1 MHPAAK
7 FKSLANLLK
16 SRDAKPYGSKGA
28 FGRLRQPVAIWSRTL
43 NFIKV
48 PCFVLWMT
56 ISMGIYLFVTNLC
69 SDTVRSDREEGETR
83 GYRSEIA
90 VKTVTSVK
98 WRLSEIKK
106 RLLASLLSL
115 AMVATMMPAA
125 LADDEG
131 NKTADR
137 ESGNKP
143 NFAINSAD
151 ALQTAIAGA
160 SGDSYTISL
169 DTDITS
175 AVSIPKDKSIVLNL
189 NGCKLTNTEGKDTI
203 TVAKNATLTITGTGT
218 VDNISHGKAAIYN
231 MGTAILKNGVFER
244 SQEAGKN
251 ANDNGG
257 NSYYTLLN
265 HGVMTVQA
273 DVTVN
278 NKGGHSSLFDNGY
291 FSWKSKDGIDNPTLT
306 IKGGKFDGGLN
317 TIKNDDDAILNIA
330 GGEFINYTQAAFQN
344 HGSATVTG
352 GKFEASSVYSI
363 YNCGCDPE
371 HDLGKLDIS
380 DGTFNGQLA
389 VVGGNSDVNITGGTF
404 NGKIYKNAADKLS
417 ISGGTFSTDVSKYC
431 VDGKTALEQNNGTF
445 VVKEL
450 KKNEDVVV
458 AKADKKG
465 DTQATVNNSITDKD
479 AATATGETVA
489 PTEAIKD
496 DNPIDVTT
504 EENAITA
511 LKNASMITLKSD
523 GTIVDKTVT
532 IVKETY
538 LDVKVE
544 EYTLGTTEDTYK
556 ISMDITPK
564 CNLIATT
571 DKNNQTEENSVT
583 FSKGNLMK
591 VTAKTKVTVTLPSVF
606 ANKLV
611 YINHDNK
618 ELYTAT
624 ADKDGKI
631 TFETNGFSPFTF
643 TLTKPSG
650 FDNGSS
656 GGSSGGGSSSSSTYK
671 VTVATVSNGS
681 AKASASTAAKDAT
694 VTVTLSPDKGY
705 KLDKITVTDASG
717 KEIAT
722 TKKSDTSYTFTM
734 PASAVTVKVA
744 YVKDDAAVVEPTT
757 GFNDVADKDWFADA
771 VKYVADKGMMNGT
784 SKTTFGPNDSTTR
797 GMIVTVL
804 YRLENEP
811 SAAAASFTDVV
822 SGQYYTDAVAWANAN
837 GIVTGYGNGKFGPN
851 DVVTREQFAAIL
863 YRYAQYK
870 KYDVSVGEDTNILS
884 YADAQSVSAY
894 AIPAMQ
900 WAGGAGIVNGSNG
913 KLNPQ
918 NNATRAEVA
927 TMLMRYCEKVAK

>member
-1 MHPAAK
+1 M
-7 FKSLANLLK
+7 
-16 SRDAKPYGSKGA
+16 
-28 FGRLRQPVAIWSRTL
+28 
-43 NFIKV
+43 
-48 PCFVLWMT
+48 
-56 ISMGIYLFVTNLC
+56 
-69 SDTVRSDREEGETR
+69 
-83 GYRSEIA
+83 
-90 VKTVTSVK
+90 
-98 WRLSEIKK
+98 KK

-131 NKTADR
+131 NETAGR
-137 ESGNKP
+137 ENGNKP

-151 ALQTAIAGA
+151 ALSVAIAGA
-160 SGDSYTISL
+160 KGDDYTIAL

-175 AVSIPKDKSIVLNL
+175 AVSIPKDTSIVLDL
-189 NGCKLTNTEGKDTI
+189 NGHKLTNTEGKDTI

-231 MGTAILKNGVFER
+231 RGTATLKNGVFER
-244 SQEAGKN
+244 SQEAGKD
-251 ANDNGG
+251 AKDNGG

-265 HGVMTVQA
+265 HGVMTVQE

-278 NKGGHSSLFDNGY
+278 NKGGYSSLFDNGY
-291 FSWKSKDGIDNPTLT
+291 YSWKSKDGIDNPTLT
-306 IKGGKFDGGLN
+306 IEGGKFNGGLN

-344 HGSATVTG
+344 HGSAMVTG
-352 GKFEASSVYSI
+352 GKFEANSVYSI

-404 NGKIYKNAADKLS
+404 NGTIYKNAADKLS
-417 ISGGTFSTDVSKYC
+417 ISGGTFNTDVSKYC
-431 VDGKTALEQNNGTF
+431 VDGKTALKQNNGTF
-445 VVKEL
+445 VVGKL
-450 KKNEDVVV
+450 KKPEDVVV

-465 DTQATVNNSITDKD
+465 DTQATVNDSITDKD
-479 AATATGETVA
+479 AATATGKTVA

-511 LKNASMITLKSD
+511 LKNAGHVTID
-523 GTIVDKTVT
+523 ENGTISENVTV
-532 IVKETY
+532 IKQTY

-544 EYTLGTTEDTYK
+544 EYTLGTTENTYK

-571 DKNNQTEENSVT
+571 DKDNQTERNSVT
-583 FSKGNLMK
+583 FSEGNLMK

-643 TLTKPSG
+643 TLTKPSR

-681 AKASASTAAKDAT
+681 AKASTSTAAKDAT

-851 DVVTREQFAAIL
+851 DVVTREQLAAIL
-863 YRYAQYK
+863 YRYAQCK

-884 YADAQSVSAY
+884 YADAQSISAY

-900 WAGGAGIVNGSNG
+900 WACGAGIVNGSND

-927 TMLMRYCEKVAK
+927 AMLMRYCEKVAK

>member
-1 MHPAAK
+1 M
-7 FKSLANLLK
+7 
-16 SRDAKPYGSKGA
+16 
-28 FGRLRQPVAIWSRTL
+28 
-43 NFIKV
+43 
-48 PCFVLWMT
+48 
-56 ISMGIYLFVTNLC
+56 
-69 SDTVRSDREEGETR
+69 
-83 GYRSEIA
+83 
-90 VKTVTSVK
+90 
-98 WRLSEIKK
+98 KK

-125 LADDEG
+125 LAYDEG
-131 NKTADR
+131 NEPADG
-137 ESGNKP
+137 ETSNKP
-143 NFAINSAD
+143 NFAIDSAD
-151 ALQTAIAGA
+151 ALKTAIAGA

-169 DTDITS
+169 DTDIVGS
-175 AVSIPKDKSIVLNL
+175 VSVPTNKNIVLDL
-189 NGCKLTNTEGKDTI
+189 QGHKLTNTEGKNTI
-203 TVAKNATLTITGTGT
+203 TVEENATLTITGTGT

-231 MGTAILKNGVFER
+231 MGTATLKNGVFER
-244 SQEAGKN
+244 SQEAGKD
-251 ANDNGG
+251 AKDNGG

-265 HGVMTVQA
+265 HGDMTVQA

-278 NKGGHSSLFDNGY
+278 NKGGYSSLFDNGY

-404 NGKIYKNAADKLS
+404 NGTIYKNAADKLS

-431 VDGKTALEQNNGTF
+431 VDGKTALKQNNDTF
-445 VVKEL
+445 VVGEL

-571 DKNNQTEENSVT
+571 DKDNQTEENSVT

-591 VTAKTKVTVTLPSVF
+591 VTAKTNVTVTLPSVF

-656 GGSSGGGSSSSSTYK
+656 GGSFGGGSSSSSTYK
-671 VTVATVSNGS
+671 VTVATISNGS
-681 AKASASTAAKDAT
+681 AKASASTAAKDTT

-927 TMLMRYCEKVAK
+927 AMLMRYCEKVAK

>member
-1 MHPAAK
+1 M
-7 FKSLANLLK
+7 
-16 SRDAKPYGSKGA
+16 
-28 FGRLRQPVAIWSRTL
+28 
-43 NFIKV
+43 
-48 PCFVLWMT
+48 
-56 ISMGIYLFVTNLC
+56 
-69 SDTVRSDREEGETR
+69 
-83 GYRSEIA
+83 
-90 VKTVTSVK
+90 
-98 WRLSEIKK
+98 KK

-131 NKTADR
+131 NELAGGENSNR
-137 ESGNKP
+137 P

-151 ALQTAIAGA
+151 ALSVAIAGA
-160 SGDSYTISL
+160 KGDDYTIAL

-175 AVSIPKDKSIVLNL
+175 AVSIPQDKSIVLDL
-189 NGCKLTNTEGKDTI
+189 QDHKLTNTEGKNTI
-203 TVAKNATLTITGTGT
+203 TVEKNATLTITGTGT
-218 VDNISHGKAAIYN
+218 VDNISHAKAAVWN
-231 MGTAILKNGVFER
+231 NGTCYLNGGTYDR
-244 SQEAGKN
+244 SKENGKN
-251 ANDNGG
+251 KDDSG
-257 NSYYTLLN
+257 NNSFYAVLN
-265 HGVMTVQA
+265 HGTMEINEGATIYQ
-273 DVTVN
+273 N
-278 NKGGHSSLFDNGY
+278 GHYSSLLENGY
-291 FSWKSKDGIDNPTLT
+291 QNAGSGNQSTGYVAGINAEKPMLT
-306 IKGGKFDGGLN
+306 INGGLFTGGLN
-317 TIKNDDDAILNIA
+317 TVKNDDNGIITIKN
-330 GGEFINYTQAAFQN
+330 GTFTNVTQAAFQN

-404 NGKIYKNAADKLS
+404 NGTIYKNAADKLS

-431 VDGKTALEQNNGTF
+431 VDGKTALKQNNDTF
-445 VVKEL
+445 VVGEL

-571 DKNNQTEENSVT
+571 DKDNQTERNSVT
-583 FSKGNLMK
+583 FSEGNLMK
-591 VTAKTKVTVTLPSVF
+591 VTAKTNVTVTLPSVF

-671 VTVATVSNGS
+671 VTVATLSNGS

-811 SAAAASFTDVV
+811 SAAAASFNDVV

-851 DVVTREQFAAIL
+851 DVVTREQLAVIL

>member
-1 MHPAAK
+1 M
-7 FKSLANLLK
+7 
-16 SRDAKPYGSKGA
+16 
-28 FGRLRQPVAIWSRTL
+28 
-43 NFIKV
+43 
-48 PCFVLWMT
+48 
-56 ISMGIYLFVTNLC
+56 
-69 SDTVRSDREEGETR
+69 
-83 GYRSEIA
+83 
-90 VKTVTSVK
+90 
-98 WRLSEIKK
+98 KK
-106 RLLASLLSL
+106 RLLASVLSL

-131 NKTADR
+131 NETAGG
-137 ESGNKP
+137 ENSNKP
-143 NFAINSAD
+143 NFAIDSAD
-151 ALQTAIAGA
+151 ALKTAIAGA
-160 SGDSYTISL
+160 KGDDYTIAL
-169 DTDITS
+169 DTNITS
-175 AVSIPKDKSIVLNL
+175 AVSIPQDKNIVLDL
-189 NGCKLTNTEGKDTI
+189 NDHKLTNTEGKNTI
-203 TVAKNATLTITGTGT
+203 TVEKNATLTITGTGT
-218 VDNISHGKAAIYN
+218 VDNISHAKAAVWN
-231 MGTAILKNGVFER
+231 NGTCYLNGGTYDR
-244 SQEAGKN
+244 SKENGKN
-251 ANDNGG
+251 KDDSG
-257 NSYYTLLN
+257 NNSFYAVLN
-265 HGVMTVQA
+265 HGTMEINEGATIYQ
-273 DVTVN
+273 N
-278 NKGGHSSLFDNGY
+278 GHYSSLLENGY
-291 FSWKSKDGIDNPTLT
+291 QNAGSGNQSTGYVAGINAEKPMLT
-306 IKGGKFDGGLN
+306 INGGLFTGGLN
-317 TIKNDDDAILNIA
+317 TVKNDDNGIITIKN
-330 GGEFINYTQAAFQN
+330 GTFTNVTQAAFQN

-404 NGKIYKNAADKLS
+404 NGTIYKNAADKLS

-431 VDGKTALEQNNGTF
+431 VDGKTALKQNNGTF
-445 VVKEL
+445 VVGKL
-450 KKNEDVVV
+450 KKNDDVVV
-458 AKADKKG
+458 AEADKKG

-479 AATATGETVA
+479 AATATGKTVA
-489 PTEAIKD
+489 STEAIKD

-523 GTIVDKTVT
+523 GTIVDNQTVT

-571 DKNNQTEENSVT
+571 DKDNQTERNSVT
-583 FSKGNLMK
+583 FSEGNLMK
-591 VTAKTKVTVTLPSVF
+591 VTAKTNVTVTLPSVF

-624 ADKDGKI
+624 ADKNGKI

-650 FDNGSS
+650 FDN
-656 GGSSGGGSSSSSTYK
+656 GSSGGGSSSSSTYK

-717 KEIAT
+717 KEVAT

-851 DVVTREQFAAIL
+851 DVVTREQLAAIL

>member
-1 MHPAAK
+1 MGELIP
-7 FKSLANLLK
+7 FIGLDDLGEDIDRSLCE
-16 SRDAKPYGSKGA
+16 
-28 FGRLRQPVAIWSRTL
+28 Q
-43 NFIKV
+43 
-48 PCFVLWMT
+48 
-56 ISMGIYLFVTNLC
+56 
-69 SDTVRSDREEGETR
+69 
-83 GYRSEIA
+83 
-90 VKTVTSVK
+90 
-98 WRLSEIKK
+98 RLS
-106 RLLASLLSL
+106 L
-115 AMVATMMPAA
+115 V
-125 LADDEG
+125 
-131 NKTADR
+131 
-137 ESGNKP
+137 
-143 NFAINSAD
+143 
-151 ALQTAIAGA
+151 
-160 SGDSYTISL
+160 
-169 DTDITS
+169 
-175 AVSIPKDKSIVLNL
+175 
-189 NGCKLTNTEGKDTI
+189 
-203 TVAKNATLTITGTGT
+203 
-218 VDNISHGKAAIYN
+218 
-231 MGTAILKNGVFER
+231 
-244 SQEAGKN
+244 
-251 ANDNGG
+251 
-257 NSYYTLLN
+257 
-265 HGVMTVQA
+265 
-273 DVTVN
+273 
-278 NKGGHSSLFDNGY
+278 
-291 FSWKSKDGIDNPTLT
+291 
-306 IKGGKFDGGLN
+306 DGGQ
-317 TIKNDDDAILNIA
+317 
-330 GGEFINYTQAAFQN
+330 G
-344 HGSATVTG
+344 
-352 GKFEASSVYSI
+352 
-363 YNCGCDPE
+363 
-371 HDLGKLDIS
+371 DLGQD
-380 DGTFNGQLA
+380 
-389 VVGGNSDVNITGGTF
+389 
-404 NGKIYKNAADKLS
+404 
-417 ISGGTFSTDVSKYC
+417 
-431 VDGKTALEQNNGTF
+431 
-445 VVKEL
+445 
-450 KKNEDVVV
+450 
-458 AKADKKG
+458 
-465 DTQATVNNSITDKD
+465 
-479 AATATGETVA
+479 
-489 PTEAIKD
+489 
-496 DNPIDVTT
+496 
-504 EENAITA
+504 
-511 LKNASMITLKSD
+511 
-523 GTIVDKTVT
+523 
-532 IVKETY
+532 
-538 LDVKVE
+538 
-544 EYTLGTTEDTYK
+544 
-556 ISMDITPK
+556 
-564 CNLIATT
+564 
-571 DKNNQTEENSVT
+571 NQTEKNSVT

-591 VTAKTKVTVTLPSVF
+591 VTAKTNVTVTLPSVF

-656 GGSSGGGSSSSSTYK
+656 GGSSSSSTYK

-757 GFNDVADKDWFADA
+757 GFSDVADKDWFADA

-851 DVVTREQFAAIL
+851 DVVTREQLAAIL

-884 YADAQSVSAY
+884 YADVQSVSAY

>member
-1 MHPAAK
+1 M
-7 FKSLANLLK
+7 
-16 SRDAKPYGSKGA
+16 
-28 FGRLRQPVAIWSRTL
+28 
-43 NFIKV
+43 
-48 PCFVLWMT
+48 
-56 ISMGIYLFVTNLC
+56 
-69 SDTVRSDREEGETR
+69 
-83 GYRSEIA
+83 
-90 VKTVTSVK
+90 
-98 WRLSEIKK
+98 KK

-131 NKTADR
+131 NEPAGGENSNR
-137 ESGNKP
+137 P

-151 ALQTAIAGA
+151 ALSVAIAGA
-160 SGDSYTISL
+160 KGDDYTIAL

-175 AVSIPKDKSIVLNL
+175 AVSIPQDKSIVLDL
-189 NGCKLTNTEGKDTI
+189 QDHKLTNTEGKNTI
-203 TVAKNATLTITGTGT
+203 TVEKNATLTITGTGT
-218 VDNISHGKAAIYN
+218 VDNISHAKAAVWN
-231 MGTAILKNGVFER
+231 NGTCYLNGGTYDR
-244 SQEAGKN
+244 SKENGKN
-251 ANDNGG
+251 KDDSG
-257 NSYYTLLN
+257 NNSFYAVLN
-265 HGVMTVQA
+265 HGTMEINEGATIYQ
-273 DVTVN
+273 N
-278 NKGGHSSLFDNGY
+278 GHYSSLLENGY
-291 FSWKSKDGIDNPTLT
+291 QNAGSGNQSTGYVAGINAEKPMLT
-306 IKGGKFDGGLN
+306 INGGLFTGGLN
-317 TIKNDDDAILNIA
+317 TVKNDDNGIITIKN
-330 GGEFINYTQAAFQN
+330 GTFTNVTQAAFQN

-380 DGTFNGQLA
+380 DGTFNGRLA

-404 NGKIYKNAADKLS
+404 NGTIYKNAADKLS
-417 ISGGTFSTDVSKYC
+417 ISGGTFNTDVSKYC
-431 VDGKTALEQNNGTF
+431 VDGKTALKQNNGTF
-445 VVKEL
+445 VVGKL
-450 KKNEDVVV
+450 KKNDDVVV
-458 AKADKKG
+458 AEADKKG

-479 AATATGETVA
+479 AATATGKTVA
-489 PTEAIKD
+489 STEAIKD

-523 GTIVDKTVT
+523 GTIVDNQTVT

-571 DKNNQTEENSVT
+571 DKDNQTERNSVT
-583 FSKGNLMK
+583 FSEGNLMK
-591 VTAKTKVTVTLPSVF
+591 VTAKTNVTVTLPSVF

-656 GGSSGGGSSSSSTYK
+656 SGSSGGGSSSSSTYK

-811 SAAAASFTDVV
+811 SAAATSFTDVV

-851 DVVTREQFAAIL
+851 DVVTREQLAAIL

>member
-1 MHPAAK
+1 M
-7 FKSLANLLK
+7 
-16 SRDAKPYGSKGA
+16 
-28 FGRLRQPVAIWSRTL
+28 
-43 NFIKV
+43 
-48 PCFVLWMT
+48 
-56 ISMGIYLFVTNLC
+56 
-69 SDTVRSDREEGETR
+69 
-83 GYRSEIA
+83 
-90 VKTVTSVK
+90 
-98 WRLSEIKK
+98 KK

-125 LADDEG
+125 LADDE
-131 NKTADR
+131 TAGG
-137 ESGNKP
+137 EKSNKP
-143 NFAINSAD
+143 NFAIDSAD
-151 ALQTAIAGA
+151 ALSVAIAGA
-160 SGDSYTISL
+160 KGDDYTIAL

-175 AVSIPKDKSIVLNL
+175 AVSIPKDTSIVLDL
-189 NGCKLTNTEGKDTI
+189 NGHKLTNTEGKDTI
-203 TVAKNATLTITGTGT
+203 TVAKNATLTITGAGT

-231 MGTAILKNGVFER
+231 RGTATLKNGVFER
-244 SQEAGKN
+244 SQEAGKD
-251 ANDNGG
+251 AKDNGG

-265 HGVMTVQA
+265 HGVMTVQE

-278 NKGGHSSLFDNGY
+278 NKGGYSSLFDNGY
-291 FSWKSKDGIDNPTLT
+291 YSWKSKDGIDNPTLT
-306 IKGGKFDGGLN
+306 IEGGKFNGGLN

-344 HGSATVTG
+344 HGSAMVTG
-352 GKFEASSVYSI
+352 GKFEANSVYSI

-404 NGKIYKNAADKLS
+404 NGTIYKNAADKLS
-417 ISGGTFSTDVSKYC
+417 ISGGTFNTDVSKYC
-431 VDGKTALEQNNGTF
+431 VDGKTALKQNNGTF
-445 VVKEL
+445 VVGKL
-450 KKNEDVVV
+450 KKPEDVVV

-465 DTQATVNNSITDKD
+465 DTQATVNDSITDKD
-479 AATATGETVA
+479 AATATGKTVA

-511 LKNASMITLKSD
+511 LKNAGHVTID
-523 GTIVDKTVT
+523 ENGTISENVTV
-532 IVKETY
+532 IKQTY

-571 DKNNQTEENSVT
+571 DKDNQTEENSVT

-656 GGSSGGGSSSSSTYK
+656 GGGSSSSSTYK

-681 AKASASTAAKDAT
+681 AKASTSTAAKDAT

-771 VKYVADKGMMNGT
+771 VKYVADKGLMNGT
-784 SKTTFGPNDSTTR
+784 DDNQFSPSASTTR
-797 GMIVTVL
+797 GMLMTVL
-804 YRLENEP
+804 ARYAGEDTTGGATWYEKGMEW
-811 SAAAASFTDVV
+811 AKAKGV
-822 SGQYYTDAVAWANAN
+822 SDGTNPNAN
-837 GIVTGYGNGKFGPN
+837 I
-851 DVVTREQFAAIL
+851 TREQL
-863 YRYAQYK
+863 VTMMYRYAGSPK
-870 KYDVSVGEDTNILS
+870 
-884 YADAQSVSAY
+884 ADEKLDSFSDAASVSTY
-894 AIPAMQ
+894 AASAMQ
-900 WAGGAGIVNGSNG
+900 WAVANGIVNGSNG

-927 TMLMRYCEKVAK
+927 AILMRFCEMGK

>member
-1 MHPAAK
+1 M
-7 FKSLANLLK
+7 
-16 SRDAKPYGSKGA
+16 
-28 FGRLRQPVAIWSRTL
+28 
-43 NFIKV
+43 
-48 PCFVLWMT
+48 
-56 ISMGIYLFVTNLC
+56 
-69 SDTVRSDREEGETR
+69 
-83 GYRSEIA
+83 
-90 VKTVTSVK
+90 
-98 WRLSEIKK
+98 KK

-125 LADDEG
+125 LADDAG
-131 NKTADR
+131 NETAGGENSNR
-137 ESGNKP
+137 P
-143 NFAINSAD
+143 NFAIDSAD
-151 ALQTAIAGA
+151 ALKTAIAGA
-160 SGDSYTISL
+160 SGGSYTISL
-169 DTDITS
+169 DTNITS
-175 AVSIPKDKSIVLNL
+175 AVSIPKDTSIVLDL
-189 NGCKLTNTEGKDTI
+189 NGHKLTNTEGKDTI
-203 TVAKNATLTITGTGT
+203 TVAKNATLTITGAGT

-231 MGTAILKNGVFER
+231 MGTATLKNGVFER
-244 SQEAGKN
+244 SQEAGKD
-251 ANDNGG
+251 ADDNGG

-291 FSWKSKDGIDNPTLT
+291 FSWTSKDGIDNPTLT
-306 IKGGKFDGGLN
+306 IEGGKFNGGLN

-344 HGSATVTG
+344 HGSATVTD

-371 HDLGKLDIS
+371 HDLGKLDIA

-404 NGKIYKNAADKLS
+404 NGTIYKKAADKLS

-431 VDGKTALEQNNGTF
+431 VDGKTALKQNNGTF
-445 VVKEL
+445 VVGEL
-450 KKNEDVVV
+450 KKNENVVV
-458 AKADKKG
+458 AEADKKG
-465 DTQATVNNSITDKD
+465 DTQAAVNDSITDKG
-479 AATATGETVA
+479 AATETGKTVA

-511 LKNASMITLKSD
+511 LKNASMITLNPD

-571 DKNNQTEENSVT
+571 DKDNQTEKNSVT
-583 FSKGNLMK
+583 FSEGNLMK

-624 ADKDGKI
+624 ADKDSKI
-631 TFETNGFSPFTF
+631 AFETNGFSPFTF

-656 GGSSGGGSSSSSTYK
+656 SGSSGGGSSSSSTYK

-744 YVKDDAAVVEPTT
+744 YVKDDAAVEEPTT

-851 DVVTREQFAAIL
+851 DVVTREQLAAIL
-863 YRYAQYK
+863 YRYAQCK

-900 WAGGAGIVNGSNG
+900 WACGAGIVNGSNDQ
-913 KLNPQ
+913 LNPQ

-927 TMLMRYCEKVAK
+927 AMLMRYCEKVAK

>member
-1 MHPAAK
+1 M
-7 FKSLANLLK
+7 
-16 SRDAKPYGSKGA
+16 
-28 FGRLRQPVAIWSRTL
+28 
-43 NFIKV
+43 
-48 PCFVLWMT
+48 
-56 ISMGIYLFVTNLC
+56 
-69 SDTVRSDREEGETR
+69 
-83 GYRSEIA
+83 
-90 VKTVTSVK
+90 
-98 WRLSEIKK
+98 KK

-125 LADDEG
+125 LADDAG
-131 NKTADR
+131 NETAGG
-137 ESGNKP
+137 ENGNRP

-151 ALQTAIAGA
+151 ALSAAIAGA
-160 SGDSYTISL
+160 KGDDYTIAL

-175 AVSIPKDKSIVLNL
+175 AVSIPKDTSIVLDL
-189 NGCKLTNTEGKDTI
+189 QDHKLTNTEGKNTI
-203 TVAKNATLTITGTGT
+203 TVEKNATLTITGTGT
-218 VDNISHGKAAIYN
+218 VDNISHAKAAVWN
-231 MGTAILKNGVFER
+231 NGTCYLNGGTYDR
-244 SQEAGKN
+244 SKENGKN
-251 ANDNGG
+251 KDDSG
-257 NSYYTLLN
+257 NNSFYAVLN
-265 HGVMTVQA
+265 HGTMEINEGATIYQ
-273 DVTVN
+273 N
-278 NKGGHSSLFDNGY
+278 GHYSSLLENGY
-291 FSWKSKDGIDNPTLT
+291 QNAGSGNQSTGYVAGINAEKPMLT
-306 IKGGKFDGGLN
+306 INGGLFTGGLN
-317 TIKNDDDAILNIA
+317 TVKNDDNGIITIKN
-330 GGEFINYTQAAFQN
+330 GTFTNVTQAAFQN

-404 NGKIYKNAADKLS
+404 NGTIYKNAADKLS

-431 VDGKTALEQNNGTF
+431 VDGKTALKQNNGTF
-445 VVKEL
+445 VVGKL
-450 KKNEDVVV
+450 KKNDDVVV
-458 AKADKKG
+458 AEADKKG

-479 AATATGETVA
+479 AATATGKTVA
-489 PTEAIKD
+489 STEAIKD

-523 GTIVDKTVT
+523 GTIVDNQTVT

-571 DKNNQTEENSVT
+571 DKDNQTERNSVT
-583 FSKGNLMK
+583 FSEGNLMK

-656 GGSSGGGSSSSSTYK
+656 GGGSSSSSTYK

-717 KEIAT
+717 KEVAT

-851 DVVTREQFAAIL
+851 DVVTREQLAAIL

-900 WAGGAGIVNGSNG
+900 WAGGAGIVNGSDG

>member
-1 MHPAAK
+1 M
-7 FKSLANLLK
+7 
-16 SRDAKPYGSKGA
+16 
-28 FGRLRQPVAIWSRTL
+28 
-43 NFIKV
+43 
-48 PCFVLWMT
+48 
-56 ISMGIYLFVTNLC
+56 
-69 SDTVRSDREEGETR
+69 
-83 GYRSEIA
+83 
-90 VKTVTSVK
+90 
-98 WRLSEIKK
+98 KK
-106 RLLASLLSL
+106 RLLASVLSL

-131 NKTADR
+131 NEPAGG
-137 ESGNKP
+137 ENSNKP

-151 ALQTAIAGA
+151 ALSVAIAGA
-160 SGDSYTISL
+160 KGDDYTIAL

-175 AVSIPKDKSIVLNL
+175 AVSIPKDTSIVLDL
-189 NGCKLTNTEGKDTI
+189 NGHKLTNTEGKDTI

-231 MGTAILKNGVFER
+231 RGIATLKNGVFER
-244 SQEAGKN
+244 SQEAGKD
-251 ANDNGG
+251 AKDNGG

-265 HGVMTVQA
+265 HGVMTVQE

-278 NKGGHSSLFDNGY
+278 NKGGYSSLFDNGY
-291 FSWKSKDGIDNPTLT
+291 YSWKSKDGIDNPTLT
-306 IKGGKFDGGLN
+306 IEGGKFNGGLN

-344 HGSATVTG
+344 HGSAMVTG
-352 GKFEASSVYSI
+352 GKFEANSVYSI

-380 DGTFNGQLA
+380 DGTFNGRLA

-404 NGKIYKNAADKLS
+404 NGTIYKNAADKLS

-445 VVKEL
+445 VVGKL
-450 KKNEDVVV
+450 KKPEDVVV

-465 DTQATVNNSITDKD
+465 DTQATVNDSITDKD
-479 AATATGETVA
+479 AATATGKTVA

-511 LKNASMITLKSD
+511 LKNAGHVTID
-523 GTIVDKTVT
+523 ENGTI
-532 IVKETY
+532 
-538 LDVKVE
+538 
-544 EYTLGTTEDTYK
+544 
-556 ISMDITPK
+556 S
-564 CNLIATT
+564 
-571 DKNNQTEENSVT
+571 EN
-583 FSKGNLMK
+583 
-591 VTAKTKVTVTLPSVF
+591 VTVTLPSVF

-624 ADKDGKI
+624 ADKDGRI

-671 VTVATVSNGS
+671 VTVATVSDGS

-851 DVVTREQFAAIL
+851 DVVTREQLAAIL
-863 YRYAQYK
+863 YRYAQCK

-900 WAGGAGIVNGSNG
+900 WACGAGIVNGANG

-927 TMLMRYCEKVAK
+927 AILMRFCENVK

>member
-1 MHPAAK
+1 M
-7 FKSLANLLK
+7 
-16 SRDAKPYGSKGA
+16 
-28 FGRLRQPVAIWSRTL
+28 
-43 NFIKV
+43 
-48 PCFVLWMT
+48 
-56 ISMGIYLFVTNLC
+56 
-69 SDTVRSDREEGETR
+69 
-83 GYRSEIA
+83 
-90 VKTVTSVK
+90 
-98 WRLSEIKK
+98 KK

-131 NKTADR
+131 NETAGR
-137 ESGNKP
+137 ENGNKP

-151 ALQTAIAGA
+151 ALSVAIAGA
-160 SGDSYTISL
+160 KGDDYTIAL

-175 AVSIPKDKSIVLNL
+175 AVSIPKDTSIVLDL
-189 NGCKLTNTEGKDTI
+189 NGHKLTNTEGKDTI
-203 TVAKNATLTITGTGT
+203 TVAKNATLTITGAGT

-231 MGTAILKNGVFER
+231 KGTATLKNGMFER

-251 ANDNGG
+251 AKDNGG

-265 HGVMTVQA
+265 HGVMTVQE

-278 NKGGHSSLFDNGY
+278 NKGGYSSLFDNGY
-291 FSWKSKDGIDNPTLT
+291 YSWKSKDGIDNPTLT
-306 IKGGKFDGGLN
+306 IEGGKFNGGLN

-344 HGSATVTG
+344 HGSAMVTG
-352 GKFEASSVYSI
+352 GKFEANSVYSI

-404 NGKIYKNAADKLS
+404 NGTIYKNAADKLS
-417 ISGGTFSTDVSKYC
+417 ISGGTFNTDVSKYC
-431 VDGKTALEQNNGTF
+431 VDGKTALKQNNGTF
-445 VVKEL
+445 VVGKL
-450 KKNEDVVV
+450 KKNENVVV

-479 AATATGETVA
+479 AATATGKTVA

-511 LKNASMITLKSD
+511 LKNAGHVTID
-523 GTIVDKTVT
+523 ENGTISKNVTV
-532 IVKETY
+532 IKQTY

-571 DKNNQTEENSVT
+571 NKDNQTEENSVT

-656 GGSSGGGSSSSSTYK
+656 SGSSGGGSSSSSTYK

-744 YVKDDAAVVEPTT
+744 YVKDGATVVEPTT

-811 SAAAASFTDVV
+811 SAAAVSFTDVV
-822 SGQYYTDAVAWANAN
+822 SGQYYTFAVAWANAN

-851 DVVTREQFAAIL
+851 DVVTREQLAAIL

>member
-1 MHPAAK
+1 M
-7 FKSLANLLK
+7 
-16 SRDAKPYGSKGA
+16 
-28 FGRLRQPVAIWSRTL
+28 
-43 NFIKV
+43 
-48 PCFVLWMT
+48 
-56 ISMGIYLFVTNLC
+56 
-69 SDTVRSDREEGETR
+69 
-83 GYRSEIA
+83 
-90 VKTVTSVK
+90 
-98 WRLSEIKK
+98 KK
-106 RLLASLLSL
+106 RLLASVLSL

-131 NKTADR
+131 NETAGG
-137 ESGNKP
+137 ENSNKP
-143 NFAINSAD
+143 NFAIDSAD
-151 ALQTAIAGA
+151 ALKTAIAGA
-160 SGDSYTISL
+160 KGDDYTIAL
-169 DTDITS
+169 DTNITS
-175 AVSIPKDKSIVLNL
+175 AVSIPQDKNIVLDL
-189 NGCKLTNTEGKDTI
+189 NDHKLTNTEGKNTI
-203 TVAKNATLTITGTGT
+203 TVEKNATLTITGTGT
-218 VDNISHGKAAIYN
+218 VDNISHAKAAVWN
-231 MGTAILKNGVFER
+231 NGTCYLNGGTYDR
-244 SQEAGKN
+244 SKENGKN
-251 ANDNGG
+251 KDDSG
-257 NSYYTLLN
+257 NNSFYAVLN
-265 HGVMTVQA
+265 HGTMEINEGATIYQ
-273 DVTVN
+273 N
-278 NKGGHSSLFDNGY
+278 GHYSSLLENGY
-291 FSWKSKDGIDNPTLT
+291 QNAGSGNQSTGYVAGINAEKPMLT
-306 IKGGKFDGGLN
+306 INGGLFTGGLN
-317 TIKNDDDAILNIA
+317 TVKNDDNGIITIKN
-330 GGEFINYTQAAFQN
+330 GTFTNVTQAAFQN

-404 NGKIYKNAADKLS
+404 NGTIYKNAADKLS

-431 VDGKTALEQNNGTF
+431 VDGKTALKQNNGTF
-445 VVKEL
+445 VVGKL
-450 KKNEDVVV
+450 KKNDDVVV
-458 AKADKKG
+458 AEADKKG

-479 AATATGETVA
+479 AATATGKTVA
-489 PTEAIKD
+489 STEAIKD

-523 GTIVDKTVT
+523 GTIVDNQTVT

-571 DKNNQTEENSVT
+571 DKDNQTERNSVT
-583 FSKGNLMK
+583 FSEGNLMK
-591 VTAKTKVTVTLPSVF
+591 VTAKTNVTVTLPSVF

-624 ADKDGKI
+624 ADKNGKI

-650 FDNGSS
+650 FDN
-656 GGSSGGGSSSSSTYK
+656 GSSGGGSSSSSTYK

-717 KEIAT
+717 KEVAT

-851 DVVTREQFAAIL
+851 DVVTREQLAAIL

-884 YADAQSVSAY
+884 YADAQSVSVY

-900 WAGGAGIVNGSNG
+900 WAGGAGIVNGFDG

>member
-1 MHPAAK
+1 MK
-7 FKSLANLLK
+7 
-16 SRDAKPYGSKGA
+16 
-28 FGRLRQPVAIWSRTL
+28 
-43 NFIKV
+43 
-48 PCFVLWMT
+48 
-56 ISMGIYLFVTNLC
+56 
-69 SDTVRSDREEGETR
+69 
-83 GYRSEIA
+83 
-90 VKTVTSVK
+90 
-98 WRLSEIKK
+98 
-106 RLLASLLSL
+106 
-115 AMVATMMPAA
+115 
-125 LADDEG
+125 
-131 NKTADR
+131 
-137 ESGNKP
+137 
-143 NFAINSAD
+143 
-151 ALQTAIAGA
+151 
-160 SGDSYTISL
+160 
-169 DTDITS
+169 
-175 AVSIPKDKSIVLNL
+175 
-189 NGCKLTNTEGKDTI
+189 
-203 TVAKNATLTITGTGT
+203 KNATLTITGTGT
-218 VDNISHGKAAIYN
+218 VDNISHAKAAVWN
-231 MGTAILKNGVFER
+231 NGTCYLNGGTYDR
-244 SQEAGKN
+244 SKENGKN
-251 ANDNGG
+251 KDDSG
-257 NSYYTLLN
+257 NNSFYAVLN
-265 HGVMTVQA
+265 HGTMEINEGATIYQ
-273 DVTVN
+273 N
-278 NKGGHSSLFDNGY
+278 GHYSSLLENGY
-291 FSWKSKDGIDNPTLT
+291 QNAGSGNQSTGYVAGINAEKPMLT
-306 IKGGKFDGGLN
+306 INGGLFTGGLN
-317 TIKNDDDAILNIA
+317 TVKNDDNGIITIKN
-330 GGEFINYTQAAFQN
+330 GTFTNVTQAAFQN

-380 DGTFNGQLA
+380 DGTFNGRLA
-389 VVGGNSDVNITGGTF
+389 VAGGNSDVNITGGTF

-417 ISGGTFSTDVSKYC
+417 ISGGTFNTDVSKYC
-431 VDGKTALEQNNGTF
+431 VDGKTALKQNNGTF
-445 VVKEL
+445 VVGKL
-450 KKNEDVVV
+450 KKNENVVV

-496 DNPIDVTT
+496 DNQIDVTT

-532 IVKETY
+532 IVKEAY

-571 DKNNQTEENSVT
+571 DKDNQTEENSVT

-656 GGSSGGGSSSSSTYK
+656 SGSSGGGSSSSSTYK

-681 AKASASTAAKDAT
+681 AKASTSTAAKDAT

-851 DVVTREQFAAIL
+851 DVVTREQLAAIL

>member
-1 MHPAAK
+1 M
-7 FKSLANLLK
+7 
-16 SRDAKPYGSKGA
+16 
-28 FGRLRQPVAIWSRTL
+28 
-43 NFIKV
+43 
-48 PCFVLWMT
+48 
-56 ISMGIYLFVTNLC
+56 
-69 SDTVRSDREEGETR
+69 
-83 GYRSEIA
+83 
-90 VKTVTSVK
+90 
-98 WRLSEIKK
+98 KK
-106 RLLASLLSL
+106 RLLASVLSL

-125 LADDEG
+125 LADDVTDG
-131 NKTADR
+131 GSMDADQNTSVS
-137 ESGNKP
+137 EEFDASTLQYK
-143 NFAINSAD
+143 INNDAD
-151 ALQTAIAGA
+151 GKVVLTDNIAE
-160 SGDSYTISL
+160 
-169 DTDITS
+169 DITI
-175 AVSIPKDKSIVLNL
+175 AKDKKITLDL
-189 NGCKLTNTEGKDTI
+189 NGKTLTIPHDQGLEVLGE
-203 TVAKNATLTITGTGT
+203 LTITGDGAITCSQTPIRVDEGKVTIENGTISSDNNYGIYVLNGGT
-218 VDNISHGKAAIYN
+218 VMVNGGTLTSDYAVLTGNNTTGDMNFEVNGGTLTSRKSEAIYMPGQMN
-231 MGTAILKNGVFER
+231 LDV
-244 SQEAGKN
+244 
-251 ANDNGG
+251 NGG
-257 NSYYTLLN
+257 IINGGISARMGQINVMGGTINGMTTAQTADSMAKYYNYSGSAWIGDAIYIWGGTYNSNTSYY
-265 HGVMTVQA
+265 G
-273 DVTVN
+273 
-278 NKGGHSSLFDNGY
+278 
-291 FSWKSKDGIDNPTLT
+291 
-306 IKGGKFDGGLN
+306 N
-317 TIKNDDDAILNIA
+317 TAN
-330 GGEFINYTQAAFQN
+330 
-344 HGSATVTG
+344 V
-352 GKFEASSVYSI
+352 
-363 YNCGCDPE
+363 C
-371 HDLGKLDIS
+371 
-380 DGTFNGQLA
+380 
-389 VVGGNSDVNITGGTF
+389 ITGGTI
-404 NGKIYKNAADKLS
+404 NGNAHRAVAVYDIGNNYNQNVTVIITGNAQVSGDVVLDDTYGPHTHKVNS
-417 ISGGTFSTDVSKYC
+417 DFRISGGIFTTDVSKYC
-431 VDGKTALEQNNGTF
+431 YSGWTAIRNTDEDTNAIYKYMIGKLPVNEENKINTDTSKGDTVANIGENI
-445 VVKEL
+445 
-450 KKNEDVVV
+450 KNEDRTAAEEV
-458 AKADKKG
+458 ANKV
-465 DTQATVNNSITDKD
+465 DTKD
-479 AATATGETVA
+479 TIVDSQE
-489 PTEAIKD
+489 ISD
-496 DNPIDVTT
+496 DEKRDALI
-504 EENAITA
+504 A
-511 LKNASMITLKSD
+511 LKNAGIISVDDTGKIENTAAIT
-523 GTIVDKTVT
+523 VDK
-532 IVKETY
+532 KTY
-538 LDVKVE
+538 LDVTVND
-544 EYTLGTTEDTYK
+544 YNVAGDSNTYK

-571 DKNNQTEENSVT
+571 DKDNQTEENSVT

-591 VTAKTKVTVTLPSVF
+591 VTAKTNVTVTLPSVF

-681 AKASASTAAKDAT
+681 AKASTSTAAKDAT

-744 YVKDDAAVVEPTT
+744 YVKDDAAVVEPST
-757 GFNDVADKDWFADA
+757 GFNDVADRDWFADA

-851 DVVTREQFAAIL
+851 DVVTREQLAAIL

>member
-1 MHPAAK
+1 
-7 FKSLANLLK
+7 
-16 SRDAKPYGSKGA
+16 
-28 FGRLRQPVAIWSRTL
+28 
-43 NFIKV
+43 
-48 PCFVLWMT
+48 
-56 ISMGIYLFVTNLC
+56 
-69 SDTVRSDREEGETR
+69 
-83 GYRSEIA
+83 
-90 VKTVTSVK
+90 
-98 WRLSEIKK
+98 
-106 RLLASLLSL
+106 
-115 AMVATMMPAA
+115 
-125 LADDEG
+125 
-131 NKTADR
+131 
-137 ESGNKP
+137 
-143 NFAINSAD
+143 
-151 ALQTAIAGA
+151 
-160 SGDSYTISL
+160 
-169 DTDITS
+169 
-175 AVSIPKDKSIVLNL
+175 
-189 NGCKLTNTEGKDTI
+189 
-203 TVAKNATLTITGTGT
+203 
-218 VDNISHGKAAIYN
+218 
-231 MGTAILKNGVFER
+231 
-244 SQEAGKN
+244 
-251 ANDNGG
+251 
-257 NSYYTLLN
+257 
-265 HGVMTVQA
+265 
-273 DVTVN
+273 
-278 NKGGHSSLFDNGY
+278 
-291 FSWKSKDGIDNPTLT
+291 
-306 IKGGKFDGGLN
+306 
-317 TIKNDDDAILNIA
+317 
-330 GGEFINYTQAAFQN
+330 
-344 HGSATVTG
+344 
-352 GKFEASSVYSI
+352 
-363 YNCGCDPE
+363 
-371 HDLGKLDIS
+371 
-380 DGTFNGQLA
+380 
-389 VVGGNSDVNITGGTF
+389 
-404 NGKIYKNAADKLS
+404 
-417 ISGGTFSTDVSKYC
+417 
-431 VDGKTALEQNNGTF
+431 
-445 VVKEL
+445 
-450 KKNEDVVV
+450 
-458 AKADKKG
+458 
-465 DTQATVNNSITDKD
+465 
-479 AATATGETVA
+479 
-489 PTEAIKD
+489 
-496 DNPIDVTT
+496 
-504 EENAITA
+504 
-511 LKNASMITLKSD
+511 
-523 GTIVDKTVT
+523 
-532 IVKETY
+532 
-538 LDVKVE
+538 
-544 EYTLGTTEDTYK
+544 
-556 ISMDITPK
+556 MDITPK

-571 DKNNQTEENSVT
+571 NKDNQTEENSVT

-784 SKTTFGPNDSTTR
+784 GKTTFGPNDSTTR

-851 DVVTREQFAAIL
+851 DVVTREQLAAIL
-863 YRYAQYK
+863 YRYAQCK

-884 YADAQSVSAY
+884 YDDAQSVSTY

>member
-1 MHPAAK
+1 M
-7 FKSLANLLK
+7 
-16 SRDAKPYGSKGA
+16 
-28 FGRLRQPVAIWSRTL
+28 
-43 NFIKV
+43 
-48 PCFVLWMT
+48 
-56 ISMGIYLFVTNLC
+56 
-69 SDTVRSDREEGETR
+69 
-83 GYRSEIA
+83 
-90 VKTVTSVK
+90 
-98 WRLSEIKK
+98 KK

-131 NKTADR
+131 NEPAGGENSNR
-137 ESGNKP
+137 P

-151 ALQTAIAGA
+151 ALSVAIAGA
-160 SGDSYTISL
+160 KGDDYTIAL

-175 AVSIPKDKSIVLNL
+175 AVSIPQDKSIVLDL
-189 NGCKLTNTEGKDTI
+189 QDHKLTNTEGKNTI
-203 TVAKNATLTITGTGT
+203 TVEKNATLTITGTGT
-218 VDNISHGKAAIYN
+218 VDNISHAKAAVWN
-231 MGTAILKNGVFER
+231 NGTCYLNGGTYDR
-244 SQEAGKN
+244 SKENGKN
-251 ANDNGG
+251 KDDSG
-257 NSYYTLLN
+257 NNSFYAVLN
-265 HGVMTVQA
+265 HGTMEINEGATIYQ
-273 DVTVN
+273 N
-278 NKGGHSSLFDNGY
+278 GHYSSLLENGY
-291 FSWKSKDGIDNPTLT
+291 QNAGSGNQSTGYVAGINAEKPMLT
-306 IKGGKFDGGLN
+306 INGGLFTGGLN
-317 TIKNDDDAILNIA
+317 TVKNDDNGIITIKN
-330 GGEFINYTQAAFQN
+330 GTFTNVTQAAFQN

-404 NGKIYKNAADKLS
+404 NGTIYKNAADKLS

-431 VDGKTALEQNNGTF
+431 VDGKTALKQNNDTF
-445 VVKEL
+445 VVGEL

-571 DKNNQTEENSVT
+571 DKDNQTERNSVT
-583 FSKGNLMK
+583 FSEGNLMK
-591 VTAKTKVTVTLPSVF
+591 VTAKTNVTVTLPSVF

-671 VTVATVSNGS
+671 VTVATLSNGS

-811 SAAAASFTDVV
+811 SAAAASFNDVV

-851 DVVTREQFAAIL
+851 DVVTREQLAVIL

>member
-1 MHPAAK
+1 M
-7 FKSLANLLK
+7 
-16 SRDAKPYGSKGA
+16 
-28 FGRLRQPVAIWSRTL
+28 
-43 NFIKV
+43 
-48 PCFVLWMT
+48 
-56 ISMGIYLFVTNLC
+56 
-69 SDTVRSDREEGETR
+69 
-83 GYRSEIA
+83 
-90 VKTVTSVK
+90 
-98 WRLSEIKK
+98 KK

-125 LADDEG
+125 LAYDEG
-131 NKTADR
+131 NELADG
-137 ESGNKP
+137 ETSNKP
-143 NFAINSAD
+143 NFAIDSAD
-151 ALQTAIAGA
+151 ALKTAIAGA

-189 NGCKLTNTEGKDTI
+189 NGYKLTNTEGKDTI

-231 MGTAILKNGVFER
+231 MGTATLKNGVFER
-244 SQEAGKN
+244 SQEAGKD
-251 ANDNGG
+251 AKDNGG

-265 HGVMTVQA
+265 HGVMTVQE

-278 NKGGHSSLFDNGY
+278 NKGGYSSLFDNGY
-291 FSWKSKDGIDNPTLT
+291 YSWKSKDGIDNPTLT
-306 IKGGKFDGGLN
+306 IEGGKFDGGLN

-404 NGKIYKNAADKLS
+404 NGTIYKNAADKLS

-431 VDGKTALEQNNGTF
+431 VDGKTALKQNNDTF
-445 VVKEL
+445 VVGEL

-504 EENAITA
+504 EGNAITA

-571 DKNNQTEENSVT
+571 DKDNQTEENSVT

-591 VTAKTKVTVTLPSVF
+591 VTAKTNVTVTLPSVF

-650 FDNGSS
+650 FEN
-656 GGSSGGGSSSSSTYK
+656 GSSGGGSSSSATYK

-851 DVVTREQFAAIL
+851 DVVTREQLAAIL
-863 YRYAQYK
+863 YRYAQCK

-900 WAGGAGIVNGSNG
+900 WACGAGIVNGANG

-927 TMLMRYCEKVAK
+927 AILMRFCENVK

>member
-1 MHPAAK
+1 M
-7 FKSLANLLK
+7 
-16 SRDAKPYGSKGA
+16 
-28 FGRLRQPVAIWSRTL
+28 
-43 NFIKV
+43 
-48 PCFVLWMT
+48 
-56 ISMGIYLFVTNLC
+56 
-69 SDTVRSDREEGETR
+69 
-83 GYRSEIA
+83 
-90 VKTVTSVK
+90 
-98 WRLSEIKK
+98 KK

-131 NKTADR
+131 NETADR
-137 ESGNKP
+137 ENGNRP

-151 ALQTAIAGA
+151 ALSAAIAGA
-160 SGDSYTISL
+160 KGDDYTIAL

-175 AVSIPKDKSIVLNL
+175 AVSIPKDTSIVLDL
-189 NGCKLTNTEGKDTI
+189 QDHKLTNTEGKNTI
-203 TVAKNATLTITGTGT
+203 TVEKNATLTITGTGT
-218 VDNISHGKAAIYN
+218 VDNISHAKAAVWN
-231 MGTAILKNGVFER
+231 NGTCYLNGGTYDR
-244 SQEAGKN
+244 SKENGKN
-251 ANDNGG
+251 KDDSG
-257 NSYYTLLN
+257 NNSFYAVLN
-265 HGVMTVQA
+265 HGTMEINEGATIYQ
-273 DVTVN
+273 N
-278 NKGGHSSLFDNGY
+278 GHYSSLLENGY
-291 FSWKSKDGIDNPTLT
+291 QNAGSGNQSTGYVAGINAEKPMLT
-306 IKGGKFDGGLN
+306 INGGLFTGGLN
-317 TIKNDDDAILNIA
+317 TVKNDDNGIITIKN
-330 GGEFINYTQAAFQN
+330 GTFTNVTQAAFQN

-380 DGTFNGQLA
+380 DGTFNGRLA

-417 ISGGTFSTDVSKYC
+417 ISGGTFNTDVSKYC
-431 VDGKTALEQNNGTF
+431 VDGKTALKQNNGTF
-445 VVKEL
+445 VVGKL
-450 KKNEDVVV
+450 KKNENVVV

-496 DNPIDVTT
+496 DNQIDVTT

-532 IVKETY
+532 IVKEAY

-571 DKNNQTEENSVT
+571 DKDNQTEKNSVT
-583 FSKGNLMK
+583 FSEGNLMK

-650 FDNGSS
+650 FDN
-656 GGSSGGGSSSSSTYK
+656 GSSGGGSSSSSTYK

-771 VKYVADKGMMNGT
+771 VKYVADKGLMNGT

-851 DVVTREQFAAIL
+851 DVVTREQLAAIL
-863 YRYAQYK
+863 YRYAQCK

-884 YADAQSVSAY
+884 YADAQSISAY